1 MVERD
6 RECLNMAEW
15 STISLPVRAL
25 GYTTH
30 LVQPPYPQSL
40 SINPPCK
47 GPRFR
52 GRRGGGKEGRR
63 GAEGEAYFFLIEVS
77 VIHYWRVRNEP
88 IRLDRSWG
96 YLTGS

>member
-40 SINPPCK
+40 SIKPPSK
-47 GPRFR
+47 GPRFGR
-52 GRRGGGKEGRR
+52 RGEGEEGRRGGGEEGSR
-63 GAEGEAYFFLIEVS
+63 G
-77 VIHYWRVRNEP
+77 
-88 IRLDRSWG
+88 
-96 YLTGS
+96 